1 MARHEKEDFYTQW
14 LDVGRLIG
22 VRARDLPQDLLG
34 FEVYFERVV
43 AEELGWTP
51 AIPEVLDT
59 LNSPQPPTVPGLPSA
74 LWPVLRVPLAL
85 QLRVATAGL
94 LPMVLRQRLG
104 LSFTRSDAARCSAWP
119 PPRARRAP

>member
-1 MARHEKEDFYTQW
+1 MEPQAFAWVHATLDAAVFEGRERFGEPMARHEKEDFYTQW

-59 LNSPQPPTVPGLPSA
+59 LNSPQPPRGCPIFCV
-74 LWPVLRVPLAL
+74 
-85 QLRVATAGL
+85 
-94 LPMVLRQRLG
+94 
-104 LSFTRSDAARCSAWP
+104 
-119 PPRARRAP
+119 